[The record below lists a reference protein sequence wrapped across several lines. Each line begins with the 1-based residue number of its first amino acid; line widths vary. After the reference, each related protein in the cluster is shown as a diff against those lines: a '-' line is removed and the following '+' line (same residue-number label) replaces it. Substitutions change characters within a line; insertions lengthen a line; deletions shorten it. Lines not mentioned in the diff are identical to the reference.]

1 MAKNYFVSNNEQDL
15 SSIQRKLILWFKEK
29 QYELDNTEAEGN
41 FFIQAKKT
49 GKIRTLFGTNSA
61 FQVKI
66 YWSKDPT
73 VPHEF
78 TLETSTGQ
86 WLTNLTGAGVTAMFT
101 GGFTVLTGLA
111 GAGWSLIIENEII
124 GYVENDLKFKKI
136 KKAEEL
142 EAGASAT
149 TSPQLIPRNSSQTDS
164 IVNSNARKKALEK
177 VAKDLDKLESA
188 FANGILTD
196 TEFNVKKLALE
207 NKIDEYEVEFL
218 IEEKIDKFQ
227 KAFSEGILNADEYED
242 KVKDVEEAV
251 RRQIFQGR
259 YEKIRTEKIAKL
271 KEALDNGILTEEE
284 YQAKIPSEWG
294 NQLNRNFFIQ
304 SKAL

>member
-1 MAKNYFVSNNEQDL
+1 MAKNYFVSNNDQDL
-15 SSIQRKLILWFKEK
+15 SSIYRKLILWFKEK

-142 EAGASAT
+142 EAGTSAT
-149 TSPQLIPRNSSQTDS
+149 TSPQLIPRNSSQADS

-177 VAKDLDKLESA
+177 VAEDLHKLESA

-196 TEFNVKKLALE
+196 TELNVKKLALE

-227 KAFSEGILNADEYED
+227 KAFSEGVLNADEYED
-242 KVKDVEEAV
+242 KVKDVEESV
-251 RRQIFQGR
+251 RKQIFKGR
-259 YEKIRTEKIAKL
+259 SEKIRTEKIAKL

-284 YQAKIPSEWG
+284 YQAKIT
-294 NQLNRNFFIQ
+294 
-304 SKAL
+304 

>member
-15 SSIQRKLILWFKEK
+15 SSIYRKLILWFKEK

-49 GKIRTLFGTNSA
+49 GKIRTLFGTNLA

-142 EAGASAT
+142 EAGTSAT
-149 TSPQLIPRNSSQTDS
+149 TSPQSIPRNSSQADS
-164 IVNSNARKKALEK
+164 TVNSNARKKALEK
-177 VAKDLDKLESA
+177 VDEDLHKLESA

-218 IEEKIDKFQ
+218 VDERIDKFQ
-227 KAFSEGILNADEYED
+227 KAFSEGVLNADEYED
-242 KVKDVEEAV
+242 KVKDVEESV

-284 YQAKIPSEWG
+284 YQAKITSEWG
-294 NQLNRNFFIQ
+294 N
-304 SKAL
+304 

>member
-15 SSIQRKLILWFKEK
+15 SSIYRKLILWFKEK

-124 GYVENDLKFKKI
+124 GYVENDLKFKKV

-142 EAGASAT
+142 EAGTSAT
-149 TSPQLIPRNSSQTDS
+149 TSPKLIPPNSSQADS

-177 VAKDLDKLESA
+177 VAEDLRKLESA
-188 FANGILTD
+188 LANGILTD

-207 NKIDEYEVEFL
+207 NKMDEYEVEFL
-218 IEEKIDKFQ
+218 IEEKIDRFQ
-227 KAFSEGILNADEYED
+227 KAFSEGVLNADEYED

-251 RRQIFQGR
+251 RKQIFQGR
-259 YEKIRTEKIAKL
+259 YEKIRIEKIAKL

-284 YQAKIPSEWG
+284 YQAKITSEWG
-294 NQLNRNFFIQ
+294 N
-304 SKAL
+304 

>member
-1 MAKNYFVSNNEQDL
+1 MAKNYFVSNNDQDL
-15 SSIQRKLILWFKEK
+15 SSIYRKLILWFKEK

-142 EAGASAT
+142 EAGTSAT
-149 TSPQLIPRNSSQTDS
+149 TSPQLIPRNSSQADS

-177 VAKDLDKLESA
+177 VAEDLHKLESA

-196 TEFNVKKLALE
+196 TELNVKKLALE

-227 KAFSEGILNADEYED
+227 KAFSEGVLNADEYED
-242 KVKDVEEAV
+242 KVKDVEESV
-251 RRQIFQGR
+251 RKQIFKGR

-284 YQAKIPSEWG
+284 YQAKITSEWG
-294 NQLNRNFFIQ
+294 N
-304 SKAL
+304 

>member
-1 MAKNYFVSNNEQDL
+1 
-15 SSIQRKLILWFKEK
+15 
-29 QYELDNTEAEGN
+29 
-41 FFIQAKKT
+41 
-49 GKIRTLFGTNSA
+49 
-61 FQVKI
+61 
-66 YWSKDPT
+66 
-73 VPHEF
+73 
-78 TLETSTGQ
+78 
-86 WLTNLTGAGVTAMFT
+86 MFT

-124 GYVENDLKFKKI
+124 GYVENDLKFKKV

-142 EAGASAT
+142 EAETAT
-149 TSPQLIPRNSSQTDS
+149 TSPKLIPPNSSQADS

-177 VAKDLDKLESA
+177 VAEDLHKLESA
-188 FANGILTD
+188 WTNGILTD

-251 RRQIFQGR
+251 RKQIFQGR
-259 YEKIRTEKIAKL
+259 YEKIRIEKIAKL

-284 YQAKIPSEWG
+284 YQAKITSEWG
-294 NQLNRNFFIQ
+294 
-304 SKAL
+304 K

>member
-1 MAKNYFVSNNEQDL
+1 MTKNYFVSNNEQDL
-15 SSIQRKLILWFKEK
+15 YSIYRKLILWFKEK

-124 GYVENDLKFKKI
+124 GYVENDLKFKKV

-142 EAGASAT
+142 EAGTSAT
-149 TSPQLIPRNSSQTDS
+149 TSPQLISRNSSQADS

-177 VAKDLDKLESA
+177 VAEDLHKLESA
-188 FANGILTD
+188 YANGILTD

-227 KAFSEGILNADEYED
+227 KAFYEGILNADEYED
-242 KVKDVEEAV
+242 KVKDVEESV

-284 YQAKIPSEWG
+284 YQAKITSEWG
-294 NQLNRNFFIQ
+294 N
-304 SKAL
+304 

>member
-1 MAKNYFVSNNEQDL
+1 MNQ
-15 SSIQRKLILWFKEK
+15 IIRKER
-29 QYELDNTEAEGN
+29 A
-41 FFIQAKKT
+41 FFIQTKKT
-49 GKIRTLFGTNSA
+49 GKIRTLFGTNLA
-61 FQVKI
+61 FRVKI

-124 GYVENDLKFKKI
+124 SYVENDLKFKKI
-136 KKAEEL
+136 QKAEEL
-142 EAGASAT
+142 EVGTSAT
-149 TSPQLIPRNSSQTDS
+149 TSPQLIPPNSSQANS

-177 VAKDLDKLESA
+177 VAEDLHKLESA

-207 NKIDEYEVEFL
+207 NKIDEYEVELGASRFC
-218 IEEKIDKFQ
+218 K
-227 KAFSEGILNADEYED
+227 S
-242 KVKDVEEAV
+242 
-251 RRQIFQGR
+251 
-259 YEKIRTEKIAKL
+259 L
-271 KEALDNGILTEEE
+271 KQPRGH
-284 YQAKIPSEWG
+284 
-294 NQLNRNFFIQ
+294 
-304 SKAL
+304 

>member
-1 MAKNYFVSNNEQDL
+1 MAKNYFVSNNDQDL
-15 SSIQRKLILWFKEK
+15 SSIYRKLILWFKEK

-142 EAGASAT
+142 EAGTSAT
-149 TSPQLIPRNSSQTDS
+149 TSPQLIPRNSSQADS

-177 VAKDLDKLESA
+177 VAEDLHKLESA

-196 TEFNVKKLALE
+196 TELNVKKLALE

-227 KAFSEGILNADEYED
+227 KAFSEGVLNADEYED
-242 KVKDVEEAV
+242 KVKDVEESV
-251 RRQIFQGR
+251 RKQIFKGR
-259 YEKIRTEKIAKL
+259 SEKIRTEKIAKL

-284 YQAKIPSEWG
+284 YQAKITSEWG
-294 NQLNRNFFIQ
+294 N
-304 SKAL
+304 

>member
-1 MAKNYFVSNNEQDL
+1 MTKNYFVSNNEQDL
-15 SSIQRKLILWFKEK
+15 YSIYRKLILWFKEK

-124 GYVENDLKFKKI
+124 GYVENDLKFKKV

-142 EAGASAT
+142 EAGTSAT
-149 TSPQLIPRNSSQTDS
+149 TSPQLIPRNSSKADS

-177 VAKDLDKLESA
+177 VAEDLHKLESA
-188 FANGILTD
+188 YANGILTD

-227 KAFSEGILNADEYED
+227 KAFSEGVLNADEYED
-242 KVKDVEEAV
+242 KVKDVEESV

-259 YEKIRTEKIAKL
+259 SEIIRTEKIAKL

-284 YQAKIPSEWG
+284 YQAKITSEWG
-294 NQLNRNFFIQ
+294 N
-304 SKAL
+304 

>member
-1 MAKNYFVSNNEQDL
+1 MAKNYFVSNNQQDL
-15 SSIQRKLILWFKEK
+15 SSIYRKLILWFKEK

-41 FFIQAKKT
+41 YFIQAKKT
-49 GKIRTLFGTNSA
+49 GKIRTLFGTNLA

-124 GYVENDLKFKKI
+124 GYVENDLKFEKI

-142 EAGASAT
+142 EVGTSAT
-149 TSPQLIPRNSSQTDS
+149 TSPQLIPRNSSQADS
-164 IVNSNARKKALEK
+164 LVNSNARKKALEK
-177 VAKDLDKLESA
+177 VAEDLHRLESA

-227 KAFSEGILNADEYED
+227 KAFSEGVLNADEYED

-259 YEKIRTEKIAKL
+259 YEKIRIEKIAKL

-284 YQAKIPSEWG
+284 YQAKITSEWG
-294 NQLNRNFFIQ
+294 N
-304 SKAL
+304 

>member
-1 MAKNYFVSNNEQDL
+1 MAKNYFVSNNEKDL
-15 SSIQRKLILWFKEK
+15 SSIYRKLIIWFKEK

-124 GYVENDLKFKKI
+124 SYVENDLKFKKI
-136 KKAEEL
+136 QKAEEL
-142 EAGASAT
+142 AVGTSAT
-149 TSPQLIPRNSSQTDS
+149 TSPQLIPPNSSQANS

-177 VAKDLDKLESA
+177 VAEDLHKLESA

-227 KAFSEGILNADEYED
+227 KAFSEGILTADEYED

-259 YEKIRTEKIAKL
+259 HEKIRTEKIAKL

-284 YQAKIPSEWG
+284 YQAKITSEG
-294 NQLNRNFFIQ
+294 AN
-304 SKAL
+304 

>member
-15 SSIQRKLILWFKEK
+15 SSIYRKLILWFKEK
-29 QYELDNTEAEGN
+29 QYELDNTEADGN

-49 GKIRTLFGTNSA
+49 GKIRTLFGTNLA

-73 VPHEF
+73 VPREF

-86 WLTNLTGAGVTAMFT
+86 WLTNLAGAGVTAMFT

-136 KKAEEL
+136 QKAEEL
-142 EAGASAT
+142 EAGTSAT
-149 TSPQLIPRNSSQTDS
+149 TSPQLIPRNSSQADS

-177 VAKDLDKLESA
+177 VAQDLHKLESA

-227 KAFSEGILNADEYED
+227 KAFYEGVLNADEYED
-242 KVKDVEEAV
+242 KVKDVEVSV
-251 RRQIFQGR
+251 RKQIFQGR

-284 YQAKIPSEWG
+284 YQAKITSEWG
-294 NQLNRNFFIQ
+294 N
-304 SKAL
+304 

>member
-15 SSIQRKLILWFKEK
+15 SSIYRKLILWFKEK

-142 EAGASAT
+142 EAGTSAT
-149 TSPQLIPRNSSQTDS
+149 TSPKLIPPNSSQADS

-177 VAKDLDKLESA
+177 VAEDLRKLESA
-188 FANGILTD
+188 LANGILTD

-218 IEEKIDKFQ
+218 IEEKIDRFQ
-227 KAFSEGILNADEYED
+227 KAFSEGVLNADEYEE

-251 RRQIFQGR
+251 RKQIFQGR
-259 YEKIRTEKIAKL
+259 YEKIRIEKIAKL

-284 YQAKIPSEWG
+284 YQAKITSEWG
-294 NQLNRNFFIQ
+294 N
-304 SKAL
+304 

>member
-1 MAKNYFVSNNEQDL
+1 MAKNYFVSNNEKDL
-15 SSIQRKLILWFKEK
+15 SSIYRKLIIWFKEK

-142 EAGASAT
+142 EAGTSAT
-149 TSPQLIPRNSSQTDS
+149 TSPQLIPRNSSQADS

-177 VAKDLDKLESA
+177 VAEDLHKLESA

-196 TEFNVKKLALE
+196 TELNVKKLALE

-227 KAFSEGILNADEYED
+227 KAFSEGVLNADEYED
-242 KVKDVEEAV
+242 KVKDVEESV

-284 YQAKIPSEWG
+284 YQAKITSEWG
-294 NQLNRNFFIQ
+294 N
-304 SKAL
+304 

>member
-1 MAKNYFVSNNEQDL
+1 MY
-15 SSIQRKLILWFKEK
+15 RKLIIWFKK
-29 QYELDNTEAEGN
+29 KHYELDNTQAEGI

-49 GKIRTLFGTNSA
+49 GKIRTLFGTNLA

-86 WLTNLTGAGVTAMFT
+86 WVTNLTVAGVTARFT

-142 EAGASAT
+142 EAGTSAT
-149 TSPQLIPRNSSQTDS
+149 TSPQLIPRNSSQADS

-177 VAKDLDKLESA
+177 VAEDLHKLESA

-196 TEFNVKKLALE
+196 TELNVKKLALE

-227 KAFSEGILNADEYED
+227 KAFSEGVLNADEYED
-242 KVKDVEEAV
+242 KVKDVEESV
-251 RRQIFQGR
+251 RKQIFKGR

-284 YQAKIPSEWG
+284 DQAKITSELG
-294 NQLNRNFFIQ
+294 N
-304 SKAL
+304 

>member
-1 MAKNYFVSNNEQDL
+1 MAKNYFVSNNDQDL
-15 SSIQRKLILWFKEK
+15 SSIYRKLILWFKEK

-142 EAGASAT
+142 EAGTSAT
-149 TSPQLIPRNSSQTDS
+149 TSPHLIPRNSSQADS

-177 VAKDLDKLESA
+177 VAEDLHKLESA

-196 TEFNVKKLALE
+196 TELNVKKLALE

-227 KAFSEGILNADEYED
+227 KAFSEGVLNADEYED
-242 KVKDVEEAV
+242 KVKDVEESV
-251 RRQIFQGR
+251 RKQIFKGR

-284 YQAKIPSEWG
+284 YQAKITSEWG
-294 NQLNRNFFIQ
+294 N
-304 SKAL
+304 

>member
-1 MAKNYFVSNNEQDL
+1 MAKNYFVSNNQQDL
-15 SSIQRKLILWFKEK
+15 SSIYRKLILWFKEK

-41 FFIQAKKT
+41 YFIQAKKT
-49 GKIRTLFGTNSA
+49 GKIRTLFGTNLA

-124 GYVENDLKFKKI
+124 GYVENDLKFEKI

-142 EAGASAT
+142 EVGTSAT
-149 TSPQLIPRNSSQTDS
+149 TSPQLIPRNSSQADS
-164 IVNSNARKKALEK
+164 LVNSNARKKALEK
-177 VAKDLDKLESA
+177 VAEDLHRLESA

-227 KAFSEGILNADEYED
+227 KAFSEGVLNADEYED

-259 YEKIRTEKIAKL
+259 YEKITIEKIAKL

-284 YQAKIPSEWG
+284 YQAKITSEWG
-294 NQLNRNFFIQ
+294 N
-304 SKAL
+304 

>member
-1 MAKNYFVSNNEQDL
+1 MAKNYFVSNNQQDL
-15 SSIQRKLILWFKEK
+15 SSIYRKLILWFKEK

-41 FFIQAKKT
+41 YFIQAKKT

-124 GYVENDLKFKKI
+124 GYVENDLKFKKV

-142 EAGASAT
+142 EAGTSAT
-149 TSPQLIPRNSSQTDS
+149 TSPQLIPRNSSQADS
-164 IVNSNARKKALEK
+164 LVNSNARKKALEK
-177 VAKDLDKLESA
+177 VAEDLHKLESA

-227 KAFSEGILNADEYED
+227 KAFSEGVLNADEYED

-259 YEKIRTEKIAKL
+259 YEKIRIEKIAKL

-284 YQAKIPSEWG
+284 YQAKITSEWG
-294 NQLNRNFFIQ
+294 N
-304 SKAL
+304 

>member
-1 MAKNYFVSNNEQDL
+1 
-15 SSIQRKLILWFKEK
+15 
-29 QYELDNTEAEGN
+29 
-41 FFIQAKKT
+41 
-49 GKIRTLFGTNSA
+49 
-61 FQVKI
+61 
-66 YWSKDPT
+66 
-73 VPHEF
+73 
-78 TLETSTGQ
+78 
-86 WLTNLTGAGVTAMFT
+86 MFT

-142 EAGASAT
+142 EAGTSAT
-149 TSPQLIPRNSSQTDS
+149 TSPQLIPRNSSQADS

-177 VAKDLDKLESA
+177 VAEDLHKLESA
-188 FANGILTD
+188 CANGILTD

-227 KAFSEGILNADEYED
+227 KAFSEGVLNADEYED
-242 KVKDVEEAV
+242 KVKDVEESV

-284 YQAKIPSEWG
+284 YQAKITSEWG
-294 NQLNRNFFIQ
+294 N
-304 SKAL
+304 